1 MMFRE
6 KKLGLIPPGVRSKI
20 KDKDKNLCINLKP
33 VASSSRVQTDFP
45 CFCSKASHAELF
57 SWAEQI

>member
-45 CFCSKASHAELF
+45 CFCSKASHAE
-57 SWAEQI
+57 